1 MRDFKLLR
9 GYQEK
14 RWYTID
20 VGHIRGTSGISG
32 LSGRSGISGISGL
45 SGQKDSDVQY
55 FLDQLRRS
63 MAIPSRFLGREVL
76 NELLPTQ
83 DIFIPVRNEQL

>member
-1 MRDFKLLR
+1 MDMMKQFKLLR

-20 VGHIRGTSGISG
+20 VGHI
-32 LSGRSGISGISGL
+32 
-45 SGQKDSDVQY
+45 QDSDVQY

>member
-20 VGHIRGTSGISG
+20 VGHI
-32 LSGRSGISGISGL
+32 
-45 SGQKDSDVQY
+45 QDSDVQY

-63 MAIPSRFLGREVL
+63 MSIPSRFLRQEVL
-76 NELLPTQ
+76 NEPLPTQ